1 MRGCPK
7 CGYSESD
14 MLASTA
20 RICAVETCDEPV
32 AGVVDHPYR
41 PEPETV
47 LCASHIDVV
56 DAELGGEVLVEA

>member
-1 MRGCPK
+1 
-7 CGYSESD
+7 